1 MNKDLI
7 VNGLSIIFGI
17 GATGFDLIVNGL
29 SIIFGIAA
37 IGYVIYKICGGDIS
51 GDL

>member
-1 MNKDLI
+1 MSK
-7 VNGLSIIFGI
+7 
-17 GATGFDLIVNGL
+17 DLIVNGL

-51 GDL
+51 GKV

>member
-17 GATGFDLIVNGL
+17 AT
-29 SIIFGIAA
+29 

-51 GDL
+51 GKV

>member
-7 VNGLSIIFGI
+7 INSLSLIINI
-17 GATGFDLIVNGL
+17 LSLIIDSL